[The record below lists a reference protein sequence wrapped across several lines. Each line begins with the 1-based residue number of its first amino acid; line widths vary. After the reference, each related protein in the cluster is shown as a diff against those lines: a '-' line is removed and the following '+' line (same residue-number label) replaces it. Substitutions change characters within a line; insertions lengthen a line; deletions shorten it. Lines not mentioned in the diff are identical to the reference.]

1 MSRLSLQK
9 AAPSLRREC
18 SSISGLPRIR
28 RRAFTNI
35 RRWVQVGF
43 ASLCVWI
50 GVEFYFFVKY
60 LDSGGL
66 AGSSYRPPG
75 VEGFLPIGSLMGLY
89 HFFLSGE
96 IHPVHPAGMF
106 ILTAVVTV
114 SLVFGKSFCSWI
126 CPVGLISET
135 LGNLGDKLFGRRIKL
150 PRWLDYPLRS
160 IKYLL
165 LGFFVYSIFFLM
177 TPAALVS
184 FLDSPYNVVADIKM
198 YYFFADVS
206 RLTLV
211 VILTL
216 FILSIVIR
224 NFWCRY
230 LCPYGALLGI
240 LSLLSLSRIKR
251 NAVNCTNCGECAGA
265 CPSFIKVNQVRTVV
279 SDECTSCLKCV
290 DSCPVPQTLALKSLV
305 TGWVVP
311 GRLVALGVVGIFVLI
326 AGVGMATGHWHSS
339 TTTEEYLEHQDGI
352 HSYDHPRGKSDI
364 STLNDE
370 AAGAGK

>member
-1 MSRLSLQK
+1 MS
-9 AAPSLRREC
+9 REC
-18 SSISGLPRIR
+18 STTSGLSNIR

-106 ILTAVVTV
+106 ILIAVVTV
-114 SLVFGKSFCSWI
+114 SLVFGKSFCSWL

-135 LGNLGDKLFGRRIKL
+135 LGDSGDKLFGRRIKL
-150 PRWLDYPLRS
+150 PRRLDYPLRS

-177 TPAALVS
+177 TPAALMS

-240 LSLLSLSRIKR
+240 PSLLSLSRIKR
-251 NAVNCTNCGECAGA
+251 NAVNCTDCGECAGV

-290 DSCPVPQTLALKSLV
+290 YSCPVPQTLALKSLV

-311 GRLVALGVVGIFVLI
+311 GKLVALGVVGIFVLI
-326 AGVGMATGHWHSS
+326 TGLAMLTGHWHSS
-339 TTTEEYLEHQDGI
+339 TTTEEYLEHQDRI
-352 HSYDHPRGKSDI
+352 HSYGHPTGKSDI